1 MPKREGGPTPLSK
14 LQDLEAQRTVPQ
26 EGAGTLAAPG
36 PGGAPLGP
44 SRQRDRCEGRGRSGR
59 GSRSRDATEGCPPGT
74 FALTVNVN
82 VNVGRSRES
91 PGRCSR
97 LRPPPEGRILARAR
111 RPAPSPGPSL
121 PLVCTLVNW
130 VGRSLFLDFFPR
142 LFQKEGL
149 FSSDT
154 SVGLNLVINLQ
165 QNTGSLVIFL
175 PGIYV
180 LTNR

>member
-1 MPKREGGPTPLSK
+1 MPKRQGGPTPLSK

-26 EGAGTLAAPG
+26 EGAGHPG
-36 PGGAPLGP
+36 CCRA
-44 SRQRDRCEGRGRSGR
+44 
-59 GSRSRDATEGCPPGT
+59 SRSPPGAQADSGT
-74 FALTVNVN
+74 GARGAAAVEGAAGAATRNGGLPAGHLRPYCERERGPVPGVSWALQ
-82 VNVGRSRES
+82 
-91 PGRCSR
+91 C
-97 LRPPPEGRILARAR
+97 LRPPPEGRVLARAQ

-130 VGRSLFLDFFPR
+130 VGRPLFWDFSPR

-165 QNTGSLVIFL
+165 QNTGSLVVFL